1 MAIPEKKPY
10 ERLSDYLERSL
21 PAELEAGKSRGK
33 ATADIIAKFNEPPA
47 REMFA
52 PFIWGYANNAADGG
66 DDDANAYIA
75 AVITAGGA
83 LSDAQEA
90 AIQTLF
96 TDLKSNSLYTKL
108 DVLYPMM
115 GGTAAST
122 ALNANRTNSA
132 YDITWNGSLTFSSNG
147 VTGNSSGDYGNTN
160 YNLNTFGD
168 PNNFGYGIY
177 ATEGNY
183 GEEFYQFGAFDGTN
197 LQAYR
202 GDSTSTIGIAG
213 WSNGARPN
221 INVNVGDRDGQFTG
235 TFSGTTKTLYFK
247 DGGTN
252 DTSVSGTATGTAALP
267 NQPFFLFT
275 LNLNGSS
282 YEPYNG
288 RIQTFWVGESLTSGE
303 VTTINTI
310 INDFNT
316 TLGRTLY

>member
-1 MAIPEKKPY
+1 MPFRIGTNY
-10 ERLSDYLERSL
+10 VGRLIVGSS
-21 PAELEAGKSRGK
+21 
-33 ATADIIAKFNEPPA
+33 TPP
-47 REMFA
+47 
-52 PFIWGYANNAADGG
+52 G
-66 DDDANAYIA
+66 DPDANAYIS
-75 AVITAGGA
+75 AVTTAGGT
-83 LSDAQEA
+83 LSAGDEA

-108 DVLYPMM
+108 DILYPMM

-122 ALNANRTNSA
+122 ALNGNRTNSA
-132 YDITWNGSLTFSSNG
+132 YDITWNGSFGFSSNG
-147 VTGNSSGDYGNTN
+147 VTGTGNNADYGNTN

-168 PNNFGYGIY
+168 PNNFGYGAY
-177 ATEGNY
+177 LTEGNFN
-183 GEEFYQFGAFDGTN
+183 GEVYQYGAFDGTN

-202 GDSTSTIGIAG
+202 GDSATNIGIAG
-213 WSNGARPN
+213 WSNAGRPS
-221 INVNVGDRDGQFTG
+221 ISVPQGQRDGQFTV

-252 DTSVSGTATGTAALP
+252 DTSISGTATGTAALT

-275 LNLNGSS
+275 LNLNGSA
-282 YEPYNG
+282 YRAYNG